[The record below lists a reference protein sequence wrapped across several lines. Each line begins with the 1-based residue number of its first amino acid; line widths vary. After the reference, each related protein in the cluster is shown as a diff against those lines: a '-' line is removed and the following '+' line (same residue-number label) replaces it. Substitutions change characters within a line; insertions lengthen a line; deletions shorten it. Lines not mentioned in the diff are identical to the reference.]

1 MVTVNHSHYWQDS
14 QLHQDPL
21 VEAYQE
27 LTNPGSAEARFAGF
41 LVLLRSGDSVAAGVA
56 MDHYEMSESGSRMGG
71 VNPLDVYSGEVLEI
85 ARATLESPPSPAS
98 LSPHTGE
105 GANHAS
111 ALLAAANMISPQDF
125 RLVRKVIDT
134 TTNGEVRSLAL
145 ASCSRV
151 VDAKNAGDVEFAQL
165 LGTIACDVREAPQNR
180 ISVIS
185 ALGSMNTDQS
195 AEALSIALD
204 DPDISIQAH
213 VVLEILHMDCG
224 ARWIDQLKRLAASWP
239 AKAPFPVDD
248 VRDLLEDEW

>member
-1 MVTVNHSHYWQDS
+1 MVTVKHSHYWQDS
-14 QLHQDPL
+14 QLHQDAL

-27 LTNPGSAEARFAGF
+27 LTNPGDVEARFASF
-41 LVLLRSGDSVAAGVA
+41 LTLLRSGDSVAAGVA

-71 VNPLDVYSGEVLEI
+71 VNPLDVYSGEVLQI

-111 ALLAAANMISPQDF
+111 ALLATANIISPQDF
-125 RLVRKVIDT
+125 RLVKKIIDT
-134 TTNGEVRSLAL
+134 TTNGEVRNLAL

-151 VDAKNAGDVEFAQL
+151 VGAKDADDIEFVQL
-165 LGTIACDVREAPQNR
+165 LGVIAYDVREAPQNR
-180 ISVIS
+180 ISAIS

-195 AEALSIALD
+195 VEALSIAMG

-213 VVLEILHMDCG
+213 IALAILQMDCA

-239 AKAPFPVDD
+239 AKAPFPADD